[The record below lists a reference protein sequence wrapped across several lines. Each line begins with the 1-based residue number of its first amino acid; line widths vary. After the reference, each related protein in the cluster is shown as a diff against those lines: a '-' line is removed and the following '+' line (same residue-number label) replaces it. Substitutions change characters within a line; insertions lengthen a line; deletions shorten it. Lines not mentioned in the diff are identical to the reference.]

1 METVNGPDEESGTAT
16 SGLPL
21 LALTMGDPAGIDPEL
36 LSLAVQPGPSVV
48 PCLPLMIGS
57 EAVLQRAA
65 RLQNVPLPLELL
77 DCGNVS
83 VTEFRQRVQA
93 VAGRHRIACCDPA
106 RIETAAVLPGVISAA
121 GGDAAFRCLELAA
134 GLARSG
140 HVDAI
145 VTAPLNKEAL
155 HLAGHNYPGHTEI
168 LAERCGVNEFA
179 MMLHLPET
187 ALAPLRKLLLN
198 RSAAVSLPAAHG
210 LSIAHV
216 TLHTSVAS
224 VPGLLTADA
233 VAATVR
239 LMHEFLGS
247 INCPRRAIA
256 VCALNP
262 HGGEHGLFGDEEARC
277 IEPGIAAIK
286 GNCNVHGPLPADTAV
301 RRAALG
307 EFDGIVAMYHDQGH
321 IPVKLIGFDAAINI
335 TLGLPIIRTSPTHG
349 TAFDIAWKEPRKVN
363 PAGFLG
369 AMEMACRMLRGV
381 TESHL

>member
-1 METVNGPDEESGTAT
+1 MLSVNDSHQPSVPRAER
-16 SGLPL
+16 LPL
-21 LALTMGDPAGIDPEL
+21 LALTMGDSAGIGPEL
-36 LSLAVQPGPSVV
+36 LSMAVQPGSHVV
-48 PCLPLMIGS
+48 PCMPLLIGNQ
-57 EAVLQRAA
+57 AVLQRAA
-65 RLQNVPLPLELL
+65 RHQHSSLPLELL
-77 DCGNVS
+77 ECSDVPA
-83 VTEFRQRVQA
+83 VEFRRRVEA
-93 VAGRHRIACCDPA
+93 INSSNRVACCDPTRA
-106 RIETAAVLPGVISAA
+106 ETAAVLPGVISAA

-134 GLARSG
+134 ELALSG

-155 HLAGHNYPGHTEI
+155 HLAGHRYPGHTEI

-179 MMLHLPET
+179 MMLHLPEA
-187 ALAPLRKLLLN
+187 ALAPLRSLLTRPGHM
-198 RSAAVSLPAAHG
+198 RSSAVSG

-224 VPGLLTADA
+224 VPRLLTPDA

-247 INCPRRAIA
+247 IRCPRRSIA

-262 HGGEHGLFGDEEARC
+262 HGGEHGLFGDEESRV
-277 IEPGIAAIK
+277 IERGIA
-286 GNCNVHGPLPADTAV
+286 GVQGPCNVHGPLPADTV
-301 RRAALG
+301 IRRAVLG

-321 IPVKLIGFDAAINI
+321 IPVKLIGFDAAINV

-349 TAFDIAWKEPRKVN
+349 TAFDIAWQAPDRIN

-369 AMEMACRMLRGV
+369 AMEMASRMVRGAF
-381 TESHL
+381 EGRL

>member
-1 METVNGPDEESGTAT
+1 METMNGPHRESVTAAD
-16 SGLPL
+16 GLPL
-21 LALTMGDPAGIDPEL
+21 LALTMGDPAGIGPEL
-36 LSLAVQPGPSVV
+36 LSLALQPGSSPV
-48 PCLPLMIGS
+48 PCLPLLIGNL
-57 EAVLQRAA
+57 EVLNRAA
-65 RLQNVPLPLELL
+65 QLQNVPLPLEPLE
-77 DCGNVS
+77 CSNVS
-83 VTEFRQRVQA
+83 VAEFRQRVQA
-93 VAGRHRIACCDPA
+93 ITQRQRIACTDPT
-106 RIETAAVLPGVISAA
+106 RLETAAVLPGVISAA

-134 GLARSG
+134 DLTLSG
-140 HVDAI
+140 HADAI

-187 ALAPLRKLLLN
+187 ALAPLRRLLLN
-198 RSAAVSLPAAHG
+198 RTTAAPLPTAHG

-224 VPGLLTADA
+224 VPGLLTPNA
-233 VAATVR
+233 VTATVR

-247 INCPRRAIA
+247 INCPRRSIA

-262 HGGEHGLFGDEEARC
+262 HGGEHGLFGDEEAQR
-277 IEPGIAAIK
+277 IEPGIAAVR
-286 GNCNVHGPLPADTAV
+286 GHCNVHGPLPADTAV
-301 RRAALG
+301 RRAVLG

-349 TAFDIAWKEPRKVN
+349 TAFDIAWQQPRKVN

-369 AMEMACRMLRGV
+369 AMEMACRMVRGV
-381 TESHL
+381 TDSLL